1 MAFSPEIQQQI
12 IKVRRDN
19 HKLTVNMTDE
29 DIVLLLQQADQ
40 VLEYGQPVAFVV
52 PRPKATSAEAH
63 KQHPDALTAKEMVM
77 RGQRLKE
84 IGRWPDAEQALLKAI
99 EQAKQTNDLRCQ
111 AWALGILGGLYRD
124 RDDLSPAIVAYAHAK
139 ELAEQIGS
147 SDGQHLIGVA
157 LDGIG
162 TVYRRQ
168 GNYSLAI
175 EHYQKS
181 ISTSSRIGDVYQLAI
196 TSGHLGNAYLNQRD
210 FEQALNA
217 YAESLAFSIRSGS
230 DQEVANA
237 YARFALVYQEQSRF
251 DLAIEM
257 LNRSLEICSRIGN
270 QRGASQNLCNL
281 GFIHDRDRNYRA
293 AAEAYQRALEI
304 MERIG
309 DEPGLAAAHGYTAN
323 VFRKMGDLEQA
334 RNHFIQALILDERIG
349 DERGKAMDHFNL
361 GLLYLRMEDARQ
373 ARPHLQK
380 ARDLFE
386 MAGDKDKERITI
398 QLLQG
403 M

>member
-19 HKLTVNMTDE
+19 QKLMVNMTDE

-40 VLEYGQPVAFVV
+40 VLEYGQPMAFVV
-52 PRPKATSAEAH
+52 PRPKRTLAEAD
-63 KQHPDALTAKEMVM
+63 KQHPDDLTAKERVM
-77 RGQRLKE
+77 RGQRLKD
-84 IGRWPDAEQALLKAI
+84 IGRWPDAEQTLLRAI
-99 EQAKQTNDLRCQ
+99 EQAKQTNDLPCH
-111 AWALGILGGLYRD
+111 AWALGVLGGLYRD
-124 RDDLSPAIVAYAHAK
+124 RGDLSPAIVAYGRAK

-162 TVYRRQ
+162 TVYGRQ

-181 ISTSSRIGDVYQLAI
+181 ISTCIRIGDVYQLAI
-196 TSGHLGNAYLNQRD
+196 TSGNLGNAYLNQRD
-210 FEQALNA
+210 YEQA
-217 YAESLAFSIRSGS
+217 
-230 DQEVANA
+230 Q
-237 YARFALVYQEQSRF
+237 
-251 DLAIEM
+251 
-257 LNRSLEICSRIGN
+257 
-270 QRGASQNLCNL
+270 
-281 GFIHDRDRNYRA
+281 
-293 AAEAYQRALEI
+293 
-304 MERIG
+304 
-309 DEPGLAAAHGYTAN
+309 
-323 VFRKMGDLEQA
+323 
-334 RNHFIQALILDERIG
+334 NHFIQALIIDERIG

-361 GLLYLRMEDARQ
+361 GMLCLRMEDDQQ
-373 ARPHLQK
+373 ARPHLQR

-386 MAGDKDKERITI
+386 LAGDKDKARITI